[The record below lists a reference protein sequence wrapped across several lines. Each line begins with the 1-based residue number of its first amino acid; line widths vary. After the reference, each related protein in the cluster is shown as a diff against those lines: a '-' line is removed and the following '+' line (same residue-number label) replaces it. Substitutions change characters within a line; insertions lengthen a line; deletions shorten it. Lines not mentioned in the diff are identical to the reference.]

1 MIVWLW
7 NAASWRGVCDS
18 LGQAQERVAECIG
31 RGATEGIVRS
41 AVYRMDRQA
50 MQKRYF
56 PTGRVTTAKKVG
68 ARIEWTGVH
77 WSELD
82 KVAS

>member
-1 MIVWLW
+1 MVVWLW

-31 RGATEGIVRS
+31 RGATDGIARS
-41 AVYRMDRQA
+41 AVCRMDRQE

-56 PTGRVTTAKKVG
+56 PTGRLTTARKVNG
-68 ARIEWTGVH
+68 RVEWTPLH